1 MKLLFDEDTPE
12 KLMQYFQPHR
22 CTHINRT
29 EFKGLKN
36 GTLLTAAQAD
46 FDVLIT
52 ADSNLYHQQ
61 IVSDFDIAVLVLRAF
76 RTRIEFLLPVV
87 PEAMRVVESTKPGD
101 VIYLYADEA
110 TEMKDRRKGKGRFRK
125 PQP

>member
-12 KLMQYFQPHR
+12 KLMQHFQPHD

-36 GTLLTAAQAD
+36 GTLLAAAD

-61 IVSDFDIAVLVLRAF
+61 IVTNFDIAVVVLRAF
-76 RTRIEFLLPVV
+76 P
-87 PEAMRVVESTKPGD
+87 PD
-101 VIYLYADEA
+101 
-110 TEMKDRRKGKGRFRK
+110 
-125 PQP
+125 